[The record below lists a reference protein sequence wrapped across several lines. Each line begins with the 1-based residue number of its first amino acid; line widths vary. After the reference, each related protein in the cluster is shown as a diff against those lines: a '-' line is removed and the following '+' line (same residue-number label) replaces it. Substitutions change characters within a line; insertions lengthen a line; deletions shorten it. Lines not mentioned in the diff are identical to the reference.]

1 MTDAE
6 QISWQRKV
14 LREEPVSEKL
24 KEKILK
30 NKIEKVAVV
39 KKRRNLTKT

>member
-14 LREEPVSEKL
+14 LREEPLSEKL

-30 NKIEKVAVV
+30 NKLEKVAVV
-39 KKRRNLTKT
+39 KTKKLIEH